1 MRRIERVFTDRLW
14 RSRLIWLILL
24 RKFHLIAEDVSIL
37 HFKTRTLG
45 IAIDYVWYEIWP
57 FFKISDSASIKINR
71 LRSRYISII
80 FAISD
85 KLLIGKACSPS
96 VSAGD
101 LWPRRSAVSWL
112 YCCLPQDYSI
122 IDTSCPSLRGTLT
135 KNTSKHWFR
144 FGAVIFLLS
153 GNINEL
159 HFAPREI
166 FYKDAWMT
174 LSNIVGLM

>member
-1 MRRIERVFTDRLW
+1 MADFVEEISLDCRRCIDFTFQDKNFGHCHWLC
-14 RSRLIWLILL
+14 LIW
-24 RKFHLIAEDVSIL
+24 DMTV
-37 HFKTRTLG
+37 
-45 IAIDYVWYEIWP
+45 
-57 FFKISDSASIKINR
+57 FKISDSASIKINR